1 MDTVYLLA
9 GNSIEENEII
19 TKYLFK
25 NSFENVKKNMYLSL
39 RFESRCNVHLYQ
51 GILEVSS

>member
-39 RFESRCNVHLYQ
+39 RFESCSNVHLYQ